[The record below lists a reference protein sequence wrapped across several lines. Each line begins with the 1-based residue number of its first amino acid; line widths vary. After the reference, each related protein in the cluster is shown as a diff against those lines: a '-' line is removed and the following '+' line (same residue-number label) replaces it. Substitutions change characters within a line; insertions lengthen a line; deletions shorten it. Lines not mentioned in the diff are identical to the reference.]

1 MGPDAPRSA
10 ELETADNDVQMMGPS
25 ALAMLMEISEAA
37 NANADD
43 DAEDGPLGARIPY
56 RRFDNLVG

>member
-1 MGPDAPRSA
+1 MGPDAPRST
-10 ELETADNDVQMMGPS
+10 ELQKADNDVQMMGPS
-25 ALAMLMEISEAA
+25 ALAMLMEMSEAA
-37 NANADD
+37 DADI